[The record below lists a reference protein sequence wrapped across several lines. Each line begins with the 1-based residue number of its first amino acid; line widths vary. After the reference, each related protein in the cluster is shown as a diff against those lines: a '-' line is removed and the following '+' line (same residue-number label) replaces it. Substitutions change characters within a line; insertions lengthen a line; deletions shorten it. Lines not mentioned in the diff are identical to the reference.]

1 MKALLVDDDSTLR
14 LILRSVLEK
23 RGFVVLEAEDG
34 VMGVEMV
41 GRHPDIG
48 IVILD
53 VNMPRMNGLEALSK
67 IKAIN
72 PSIFCIIA
80 TAYSNMNDAITA
92 IKHGAYDYLQKPVA
106 PERLSKLLDK
116 ATTANNL
123 VLEASFA
130 APKLEFDEGR
140 TIVGGSSQLKQV
152 FDVIYKLAKV
162 DTSVLIR
169 GESGTGKEL
178 VARALHYNSHRKH
191 GPFVA
196 INCAAIP
203 ESLIESELFGHEKGA
218 FTGAD
223 RRKLGKFAQAEGGT
237 LFLDEIGDISPSTQV
252 KLLRVL
258 QERCYSL
265 VGGSQ
270 DVKADVRIV
279 AATHKPLEKMI
290 EENKFRADLYY
301 RLNVLP
307 IQLPPLRDRKEDIH
321 DLCQYLLKKFNKTH
335 KRRITGISDEAMRL
349 LMQYSWPGN
358 IRELENSLE
367 RAFILETT
375 DVLQQTSFDL
385 HVLDNQKTT
394 PACETR
400 LESKSRIASNIQGAA
415 YADEVA
421 SARMGT
427 TNQAAT
433 NAISAKTQ
441 FISDDDE
448 LNFPA
453 LKDRFEREFLVKALT
468 AYNGRI
474 NQTAEATQM
483 TKVTLLRKLQKYGID
498 AKDYFKIL

>member
-1 MKALLVDDDSTLR
+1 M
-14 LILRSVLEK
+14 E
-23 RGFVVLEAEDG
+23 
-34 VMGVEMV
+34 
-41 GRHPDIG
+41 RHPDIG

-116 ATTANNL
+116 ATTANNM

-223 RRKLGKFAQAEGGT
+223 RRKPGKFAQAEGGT
-237 LFLDEIGDISPSTQV
+237 LFLDEIGDISPATQV

-265 VGGSQ
+265 VGGNQ

-279 AATHKPLEKMI
+279 AATHKPLEQMI
-290 EENKFRADLYY
+290 NDNKFRADLYY

-321 DLCQYLLKKFNKTH
+321 DLCQYLLKKFNKGH
-335 KRRITGISDEAMRL
+335 KRRVTGISEDAMRQ
-349 LMQYSWPGN
+349 LMLYSWPGN

-375 DVLQQTSFDL
+375 DVLQLSSFDL
-385 HVLDNQKTT
+385 
-394 PACETR
+394 PASSMTAGAATHKAIDDTKAK
-400 LESKSRIASNIQGAA
+400 LPNNIQGAA
-415 YADEVA
+415 YADEIAA
-421 SARMGT
+421 SRMT
-427 TNQAAT
+427 RLNQNTPDAPGQ
-433 NAISAKTQ
+433 KTQ

-453 LKDRFEREFLVKALT
+453 LKDRFEREFLIKALT

>member
-34 VMGVEMV
+34 LMGVEMIE
-41 GRHPDIG
+41 RHPDIG
-48 IVILD
+48 IAILD
-53 VNMPRMNGLEALSK
+53 VNMPRLNGLEALAK

-106 PERLSKLLDK
+106 PERLLKLLDK
-116 ATTANNL
+116 ATAANNM

-237 LFLDEIGDISPSTQV
+237 LFLDEIGDISPATQV

-258 QERCYSL
+258 QERSYAL

-270 DVKADVRIV
+270 DVKTDVRIV
-279 AATHKPLEKMI
+279 AATHKPLEQMI
-290 EENKFRADLYY
+290 TENKFRADLYY

-321 DLCQYLLKKFNKTH
+321 DLCQYLLKKFNKSH
-335 KRRITGISDEAMRL
+335 KRKINGISDDAMRL
-349 LMQYSWPGN
+349 LMQYTWPGN
-358 IRELENSLE
+358 IRELENSVE
-367 RAFILETT
+367 RAFILESS
-375 DVLQQTSFDL
+375 DILQMKSFDL
-385 HVLDNQKTT
+385 QLDGLGDNRAGTT
-394 PACETR
+394 DQTNLSSTGSMIQSPVFADEIAA
-400 LESKSRIASNIQGAA
+400 SRAAPGNTQGA
-415 YADEVA
+415 E
-421 SARMGT
+421 S
-427 TNQAAT
+427 QAT
-433 NAISAKTQ
+433 GFS
-441 FISDDDE
+441 FIRDDDE

-483 TKVTLLRKLQKYGID
+483 TKVTLLRKLEKYGID
-498 AKDYFKIL
+498 AKDYYKIL

>member
-23 RGFVVLEAEDG
+23 RGFIVLEAEDG

-41 GRHPDIG
+41 ERHPDIG

-53 VNMPRMNGLEALSK
+53 VNMPRLNGLDALAK

-80 TAYSNMNDAITA
+80 TAYSNMSDAITA

-116 ATTANNL
+116 ATAANNL
-123 VLEASFA
+123 VMEASFA

-223 RRKLGKFAQAEGGT
+223 RRKPGKFAQAEGGT
-237 LFLDEIGDISPSTQV
+237 LFLDEIGDITPATQV

-258 QERCYSL
+258 QERCYSM
-265 VGGSQ
+265 VGGNQ
-270 DVKADVRIV
+270 DLKTDVRIV
-279 AATHKPLEKMI
+279 AATHKPLEQMI
-290 EENKFRADLYY
+290 NEQKFRADLYY

-321 DLCQYLLKKFNKTH
+321 DLCQYLLKKFNKSH
-335 KRRITGISDEAMRL
+335 KRRITGISDDAMRL
-349 LMQYSWPGN
+349 LMRHSWPGN

-367 RAFILETT
+367 RAFILEST
-375 DVLQQTSFDL
+375 DILQSSSFDL
-385 HVLDNQKTT
+385 QSTNDGTGGSR
-394 PACETR
+394 ASSA
-400 LESKSRIASNIQGAA
+400 ESNSRFSSSIQSAA

-421 SARMGT
+421 AARMGSSSP
-427 TNQAAT
+427 QSRDA
-433 NAISAKTQ
+433 SKSE
-441 FISDDDE
+441 FIQDSDE

-453 LKDRFEREFLVKALT
+453 LKDRFEREFIIKALT

>member
-23 RGFVVLEAEDG
+23 RGFIVLEAEDG

-41 GRHPDIG
+41 ERHPDIG

-53 VNMPRMNGLEALSK
+53 VNMPRLNGLEALSK

-116 ATTANNL
+116 ATTANNM
-123 VLEASFA
+123 VLEASFS
-130 APKLEFDEGR
+130 APKIEFDEGR
-140 TIVGGSSQLKQV
+140 SIVGGSSQLKQV
-152 FDVIYKLAKV
+152 FEVIYKLAKV

-237 LFLDEIGDISPSTQV
+237 LFLDEIGDISPGTQV

-265 VGGSQ
+265 VGGGQ
-270 DVKADVRIV
+270 DVKTDVRIV
-279 AATHKPLEKMI
+279 AATHKPLEQMI
-290 EENKFRADLYY
+290 KENKFRADLYY

-321 DLCQYLLKKFNKTH
+321 DLCQYLLKKFNKSH
-335 KRRITGISDEAMRL
+335 RRKITAISDDAMKRL
-349 LMQYSWPGN
+349 MNYSWPGN
-358 IRELENSLE
+358 IRELENAVE
-367 RAFILETT
+367 RAFIVESS
-375 DVLQQTSFDL
+375 DILQSSSFDL
-385 HVLDNQKTT
+385 NGSSGESSIPTPTSGMDGTT
-394 PACETR
+394 
-400 LESKSRIASNIQGAA
+400 KNIMQNAA

-421 SARMGT
+421 LERMSQSPQ
-427 TNQAAT
+427 NAAAHPT
-433 NAISAKTQ
+433 KGGFE
-441 FISDDDE
+441 FISDNDE

-453 LKDRFEREFLVKALT
+453 LKDRFEREFLIKALT
-468 AYNGRI
+468 AYKGRI

>member
-41 GRHPDIG
+41 ERHPDIG

-53 VNMPRMNGLEALSK
+53 VNMPRMNGLDALSR
-67 IKAIN
+67 IKTLN

-116 ATTANNL
+116 ATTANNM

-130 APKLEFDEGR
+130 APKLEFDEGK

-223 RRKLGKFAQAEGGT
+223 RRKLGKFAQADGGT
-237 LFLDEIGDISPSTQV
+237 LFLDEIGDISPATQV

-265 VGGSQ
+265 VGGNQ
-270 DVKADVRIV
+270 DIKADVRII
-279 AATHKPLEKMI
+279 AATHKPLEQMI
-290 EENKFRADLYY
+290 NENKFRADLYY

-321 DLCQYLLKKFNKTH
+321 DLCQYLLKKFNKSH
-335 KRRITGISDEAMRL
+335 KRRVTGISDDAMRL
-349 LMQYSWPGN
+349 LMQYPWPGN

-375 DVLQQTSFDL
+375 DVLQLSSFDL
-385 HVLDNQKTT
+385 QSSNTTTGATTQKSLRDSK
-394 PACETR
+394 ADLTR
-400 LESKSRIASNIQGAA
+400 SVQGAA
-415 YADEVA
+415 YADEIA
-421 SARMGT
+421 AARMT
-427 TNQAAT
+427 AAGQID
-433 NAISAKTQ
+433 AKASGVKTQ

-453 LKDRFEREFLVKALT
+453 LKDRFEREFIVKALT

-483 TKVTLLRKLQKYGID
+483 TKVTLLRKLQKFGID